1 MSFLF
6 GTDGVRGVVGEKIT
20 EKFVYELSKSIA
32 VFLNKQKNGSNVLLC
47 HDTRLSAKMI
57 EQNVSKGFCE
67 FGINVVCGGIV
78 PTPAVH
84 YLTKENNFD
93 LGVMITASHNP
104 AEFNG
109 IKIITKD
116 GLKFSSH
123 QEEEVTKIYENVSS
137 FSFSGSCGN
146 VYYDDDLKFKWTD
159 WLLSVV
165 DDDFSGIKIALD
177 CANGAN
183 YLLAPH
189 IFKKLGA
196 QVVSIND
203 ENKGKLINFNCGS
216 THLEQISAI
225 TKQNGCDLG
234 FAFDGDA
241 DRVNA
246 VLKTGKPILGEELL
260 FLCCMFLKKQNGLK
274 GNKIITP
281 YVSNC
286 GIDKSLSKFK
296 IDVIRCDVGGKS
308 IQQNMLDKNI
318 SFGAEDNGHIVWG
331 DYNKCS
337 DGLLTALFLTKLY
350 KNQKFKDILKDLK
363 LFKQEKITVPITE
376 EQTQNYKTGKIDF
389 EIENLKKSLKQNER
403 IIVRLSGT
411 EPIMRIVVE
420 GENEKRLKT
429 FCKEAEK
436 LVESLWHF

>member
-1 MSFLF
+1 MSGLF
-6 GTDGVRGVVGEKIT
+6 GTDGVRGIVGEKIT
-20 EKFVYELSKSIA
+20 EKFVYDLSKSVA
-32 VFLNKQKNGSNVLLC
+32 VFLNKQKMGSNVLLC
-47 HDTRLSAKMI
+47 HDTRVTFKKLEEM
-57 EQNVSKGFCE
+57 VLKGLCE

-93 LGVMITASHNP
+93 LGIMITASHNP

-109 IKIITKD
+109 IKLITGD
-116 GLKFSSH
+116 GLKFSDH
-123 QEEEVTKIYENVSS
+123 QEEEITKIYENINS
-137 FSFSGSCGN
+137 FSFDGACGKVFCDEN
-146 VYYDDDLKFKWTD
+146 LKFKWAD

-165 DDDFSGIKIALD
+165 GDDFSGIKIALD
-177 CANGAN
+177 CANGAS
-183 YLLAPH
+183 YFLAPYV
-189 IFKKLGA
+189 FKKLGA
-196 QVVSIND
+196 EVISINA
-203 ENKGKLINFNCGS
+203 ENKGRLINFNCGS
-216 THLEQISAI
+216 THLGQISKT
-225 TKQNGCDLG
+225 TKKNVCDLG

-246 VLKTGKPILGEELL
+246 VFKNGKQILGEELL
-260 FLCCMFLKKQNGLK
+260 FLCCMFLKNQNRLK

-308 IQQNMLDKNI
+308 IQQNMLEKNI
-318 SFGAEDNGHIVWG
+318 CFGAEDNGHIVWG

-350 KNQKFKDILKDLK
+350 KNQNFEEMLKDLK

-376 EQTQNYKTGKIDF
+376 EQTQNYKAGKIDF
-389 EIENLKKSLKQNER
+389 EIENLKKGLKQNER

-420 GENEKRLKT
+420 GENLKSI
-429 FCKEAEK
+429 KEISRK
-436 LVESLWHF
+436 VENLIKSL